1 MFGTHEAEP
10 FVCDPCVRLMFR
22 GRSSPMSAVT
32 SSQPLCVDASSLR
45 AFNAPAA
52 NPRDAAT
59 VRTIR
64 FADAAQLAEPRVISG
79 KVVSAKRRLWSL
91 AANEAAL
98 DLALDR
104 MIDAIT
110 KSPRA

>member
-1 MFGTHEAEP
+1 
-10 FVCDPCVRLMFR
+10 
-22 GRSSPMSAVT
+22 MSAVT
-32 SSQPLCVDASSLR
+32 SSQPLCVDATSLR

-64 FADAAQLAEPRVISG
+64 FADASEVQPRVISG

-110 KSPRA
+110 QSPRR

>member
-1 MFGTHEAEP
+1 
-10 FVCDPCVRLMFR
+10 
-22 GRSSPMSAVT
+22 MSAVT
-32 SSQPLCVDASSLR
+32 SSQPLCVDATSLR

-52 NPRDAAT
+52 NPRDTAT

-64 FADAAQLAEPRVISG
+64 FADSAQQEPRVISG

-91 AANEAAL
+91 AANDAAL

-110 KSPRA
+110 KSPRR

>member
-1 MFGTHEAEP
+1 
-10 FVCDPCVRLMFR
+10 
-22 GRSSPMSAVT
+22 MSTAT
-32 SSQPLCVDASSLR
+32 DSQPLCVDATSLR

-52 NPRDAAT
+52 NPRDTST

-64 FADAAQLAEPRVISG
+64 FADAPATQPRIISG

-91 AANEAAL
+91 SSNEAAL

-110 KSPRA
+110 RPSP

>member
-1 MFGTHEAEP
+1 
-10 FVCDPCVRLMFR
+10 
-22 GRSSPMSAVT
+22 MSAIT
-32 SSQPLCVDASSLR
+32 SSQPLCVDATSLR
-45 AFNAPAA
+45 AFNAPVA
-52 NPRDAAT
+52 NPRDAST

-64 FADAAQLAEPRVISG
+64 FADAAAVSGEPRVISA

-110 KSPRA
+110 QTPGR